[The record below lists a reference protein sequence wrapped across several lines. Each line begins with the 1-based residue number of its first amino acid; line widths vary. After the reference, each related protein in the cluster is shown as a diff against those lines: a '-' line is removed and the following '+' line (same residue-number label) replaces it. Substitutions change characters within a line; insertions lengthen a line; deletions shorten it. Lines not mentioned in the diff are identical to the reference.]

1 MDQLRNR
8 FQDRQK
14 TGNQMCRFC
23 GSVFAGFVGSCCSVL
38 KGNGRN
44 RRRKK
49 ERKKQRK
56 WKKVEDGGG
65 GSGGRIG
72 DGSMIIGCGRF
83 VSL

>member
-49 ERKKQRK
+49 ERNNGNGKR
-56 WKKVEDGGG
+56 WRMEEAGVEEGLAMD
-65 GSGGRIG
+65 R
-72 DGSMIIGCGRF
+72 
-83 VSL
+83 